1 MTDVTIKRID
11 DMEAVF
17 DGQILRARA
26 ELGVTSFGMQ
36 VVRLPANWEQYLEH
50 AHDERLPA
58 SRDAANVG
66 QEEVY
71 IPLDGTATL
80 LVDGEEHRLEPGM
93 MVRIGPTSVR
103 HVVTGDEPFE
113 MLAVGGVPGAV
124 YEPPAFTELGAPIRA
139 TVEA

>member
-1 MTDVTIKRID
+1 MTDLTIKRID

-17 DGQILRARA
+17 DGQIVRARA

-36 VVRLPANWEQYLEH
+36 VVRLPANWENYLEH
-50 AHDERLPA
+50 AHDERLPS
-58 SRDAANVG
+58 SRDPANVG

-71 IPLDGTATL
+71 VPLAGSATL
-80 LVDGEEHRLEPGM
+80 VVDGVEHRLEPG
-93 MVRIGPTSVR
+93 VIARVGPTSVR
-103 HVVTGDEPFE
+103 HLVTGDEPFE

-124 YEPPAFTELGAPIRA
+124 YDPPAFTELGAPVRA